1 MSFES
6 DEKKLKKGME
16 VVEKLNFLSKAGSA
30 ISDDF
35 RAHTIENLF
44 CTVWARPGLEI
55 EERSM
60 ITLASL
66 IALNRENELRLHFRG
81 ARNLGLSKEKIE
93 EIIFHLAHY
102 AGWPNAVTSGK
113 VLEEVW
119 KEMDDEENSEG

>member
-44 CTVWARPGLEI
+44 GTFKLISNDTFFVLKI
-55 EERSM
+55 ESF
-60 ITLASL
+60 SL
-66 IALNRENELRLHFRG
+66 ISSH
-81 ARNLGLSKEKIE
+81 
-93 EIIFHLAHY
+93 IFL
-102 AGWPNAVTSGK
+102 K
-113 VLEEVW
+113 L
-119 KEMDDEENSEG
+119 

>member
-44 CTVWARPGLEI
+44 GTVWARPGLEI

-66 IALNRENELRLHFRG
+66 IALNRENELKLHFRG
-81 ARNLGLSKEKIE
+81 

-102 AGWPNAVTSGK
+102 AGWPNAVSSSN
-113 VLEEVW
+113 VLAEVW
-119 KEMDDEENSEG
+119 QEMDEEKD

>member
-6 DEKKLKKGME
+6 DEKKLKKGMG
-16 VVEKLNFLSKAGSA
+16 VVEKLNFISKAGSA

-44 CTVWARPGLEI
+44 GTVWARPGLEI

-66 IALNRENELRLHFRG
+66 IALNRENELKLHFRG
-81 ARNLGLSKEKIE
+81 ARNLGFTKEKLE

-102 AGWPNAVTSGK
+102 AGWPNAVSSSN
-113 VLEEVW
+113 VLAEVW
-119 KEMDDEENSEG
+119 QEMDEEKD

>member
-44 CTVWARPGLEI
+44 GTFKLISNDTFLRFPAAAFVINLPTSVEPVKA
-55 EERSM
+55 
-60 ITLASL
+60 TLSTCGWDAS
-66 IALNRENELRLHFRG
+66 G
-81 ARNLGLSKEKIE
+81 APASS
-93 EIIFHLAHY
+93 
-102 AGWPNAVTSGK
+102 PNPVTKFNTPSGSIP
-113 VLEEVW
+113 E
-119 KEMDDEENSEG
+119 S

>member
-16 VVEKLNFLSKAGSA
+16 VVEKLNFLSKAGSG

-44 CTVWARPGLEI
+44 GTVWTRPGLEL

-60 ITLASL
+60 ITLAGL
-66 IALNRENELRLHFRG
+66 IALNRENELKLHFRG
-81 ARNLGLSKEKIE
+81 ARNLGFSREKLE

-102 AGWPNAVTSGK
+102 AGWPNAVSSSN
-113 VLEEVW
+113 VLDEVW
-119 KEMDDEENSEG
+119 LEMDNENK

>member
-16 VVEKLNFLSKAGSA
+16 VVEKLNFLSKAGSG

-44 CTVWARPGLEI
+44 GTVWTRPGLEI

-60 ITLASL
+60 ITLAGL

-81 ARNLGLSKEKIE
+81 ARNLGFSREKLE
-93 EIIFHLAHY
+93 EIIDRWIMDPSSFIGPDGDINNLFFQ
-102 AGWPNAVTSGK
+102 
-113 VLEEVW
+113 
-119 KEMDDEENSEG
+119 KEA

>member
-16 VVEKLNFLSKAGSA
+16 VVEKLNFLSKAGSG

-44 CTVWARPGLEI
+44 GTVWTRPGLEI

-60 ITLASL
+60 MTLAGL
-66 IALNRENELRLHFRG
+66 IALVDLIALLNLIALLDVV
-81 ARNLGLSKEKIE
+81 AWLGLIA
-93 EIIFHLAHY
+93 FLA
-102 AGWPNAVTSGK
+102 
-113 VLEEVW
+113 L
-119 KEMDDEENSEG
+119 MFCLI